1 MEVRSNGNNTNSLY
15 SLEELVKLGRINKST
30 YDKVKLSS
38 SIIEKKYLE
47 KETQYS
53 KNEKIYNTINNYFN
67 NISYILD
74 SEKEEMKKLIFRK
87 ISKYYR
93 YSRQKIDENRFE
105 IISEIGKGGFGKV
118 KLCRD
123 KTTNEVLAMKKLKYD
138 LLINN
143 AQLFHIKT
151 EKDILSSNNNIWKA
165 NLDYSFINDG
175 YLYFIMDYYPGGDL
189 LHFMN
194 KKDTLT
200 EDEARFYI
208 AEIILAVESLHK
220 NNCIHRDIKPDNFFI
235 DKNGHLKIGDFG
247 LSLISNNI
255 SYPYTYSLKKNNC
268 NGDSENLKKL
278 IGFSNVG
285 SLLYVAPEVIDK
297 KSYGAEID
305 WWSVGIIFYEM
316 LVGFP
321 PFWGE
326 NDTPKD
332 TGLKLK
338 NFKKYLNIPKGVKI
352 SHGAKKLI
360 FDFLSDRE
368 NRLGVNGIDEIKN
381 HIFFKGFDWE
391 NVRKMKPPFVPNLVP
406 FGKGNLQFMK
416 RRSLKFYTSKEN
428 LKGAKTIFE
437 KEEKEKENKLKKVN
451 LHFYDFYYDKD
462 LVELK
467 YKIENNLEEFIKN
480 EIDNFSKRS
489 SKSENMTLEETST
502 EEIISLK
509 SNESGKNKKKF
520 WNNYYYNSDIKNKTL
535 SRFTCSDKKVNDC
548 MTSKFHKQKSIQ
560 IIPVRNIM
568 NNLKDNYRTLVKDKS
583 LRKSHN
589 FEMFPKRKSSNN
601 SIIIKDNES
610 INSDMIKPRKI
621 NFLSKKDKKS
631 NINVSINIF
640 KNELG
645 KKIINDYNT
654 KKIKINGK
662 LIMIKKNLGK

>member
-1 MEVRSNGNNTNSLY
+1 MEEKSNDNNTNSLY
-15 SLEELVKLGRINKST
+15 TLEDLVKLGRINKST
-30 YDKVKLSS
+30 YDKVKLGS

-47 KETQYS
+47 KETQYL

-67 NISYILD
+67 SISYVSD
-74 SEKEEMKKLIFRK
+74 SDKEEMKKVIFRK

-93 YSRQKIDENRFE
+93 YSRQKIDESRFE

-123 KTTNEVLAMKKLKYD
+123 KITNEVLAMKKLKYD

-208 AEIILAVESLHK
+208 AEIILAVDSIHK

-247 LSLISNNI
+247 LSVISNSI
-255 SYPYTYSLKKNNC
+255 SYPYTYKWNKNNY

-285 SLLYVAPEVIDK
+285 SLLYVAPEVIEK

-326 NDTPKD
+326 NDTPKA

-338 NFKKYLNIPKGVKI
+338 NFKKYLNIPKGVNI
-352 SHGAKKLI
+352 SPEAKKLI
-360 FDFLSDRE
+360 FDFLSERE
-368 NRLGVNGIDEIKN
+368 IRLGVNGIDEIKN
-381 HIFFKGFDWE
+381 HIFFKNFDWE

-406 FGKGNLQFMK
+406 FGNGNLQFMK

-451 LHFYDFYYDKD
+451 LHFYDFYYNKD
-462 LVELK
+462 LVKLK
-467 YKIENNLEEFIKN
+467 YQIENNLEEFIKN
-480 EIDNFSKRS
+480 EIDNFSKIS
-489 SKSENMTLEETST
+489 SKSVNMTLEETST

-509 SNESGKNKKKF
+509 SNESGKNKKKCI
-520 WNNYYYNSDIKNKTL
+520 NNYSNNSEIKNKTM
-535 SRFTCSDKKVNDC
+535 SRFTFSEKKVNDC
-548 MTSKFHKQKSIQ
+548 ITSRFRKQKSIQ

-568 NNLKDNYRTLVKDKS
+568 NNLKDNYRTITKDKS

-589 FEMFPKRKSSNN
+589 FEMVPKRRSSNN
-601 SIIIKDNES
+601 SIIIKDNDS
-610 INSDMIKPRKI
+610 INSDVVKRKI
-621 NFLSKKDKKS
+621 NFLNKKEKIA
-631 NINVSINIF
+631 NINISMNRY
-640 KNELG
+640 KNEFG
-645 KKIINDYNT
+645 KKIINDYDT

-662 LIMIKKNLGK
+662 LIMIKKSLGK

>member
-30 YDKVKLSS
+30 YDKVKLGS

-138 LLINN
+138 LLINK

-247 LSLISNNI
+247 LSIISNNI

-360 FDFLSDRE
+360 FDFLSDRK

-381 HIFFKGFDWE
+381 HIFFKDFDWE

-560 IIPVRNIM
+560 IIPVRNLM

-621 NFLSKKDKKS
+621 NFLSKKDKNS

>member
-1 MEVRSNGNNTNSLY
+1 MEEKSNDNNSNSLY

-30 YDKVKLSS
+30 YDKVKLGS

-47 KETQYS
+47 KETQYF

-67 NISYILD
+67 NISYLTY
-74 SEKEEMKKLIFRK
+74 SEKEEMKKAIFRK

-93 YSRQKIDENRFE
+93 YPRQKIDESRFE

-123 KTTNEVLAMKKLKYD
+123 KTTNEIFAMKKLKYD

-151 EKDILSSNNNIWKA
+151 EKDILTISNNDWKA

-189 LHFMN
+189 LHYMN

-208 AEIILAVESLHK
+208 AEIILAVDSLHK

-247 LSLISNNI
+247 LSIISNNI
-255 SYPYTYSLKKNNC
+255 SYPYTYKWNKKNSD
-268 NGDSENLKKL
+268 GDKENLKKL

-285 SLLYVAPEVIDK
+285 SLLYVAPEVIEK

-326 NDTPKD
+326 NDTPKA

-338 NFKKYLNIPKGVKI
+338 NFKKYLNIPKGVNI
-352 SHGAKKLI
+352 SPEAKKLI
-360 FDFLSDRE
+360 FGFLSERE
-368 NRLGVNGIDEIKN
+368 NRLGVNGIDEIKK
-381 HIFFKGFDWE
+381 HIFFKNFNWE

-406 FGKGNLQFMK
+406 FGNGNLLFMK

-428 LKGAKTIFE
+428 LKVAKTIFE

-451 LHFYDFYYDKD
+451 LHFYDFYYNKD
-462 LVELK
+462 LAELK
-467 YKIENNLEEFIKN
+467 NKIENNLEDFIKN
-480 EIDNFSKRS
+480 EIEYFSKVS
-489 SKSENMTLEETST
+489 SKSVNMTLEETST

-509 SNESGKNKKKF
+509 SSESGKNKKKF
-520 WNNYYYNSDIKNKTL
+520 LNNYYYNSDKKNKTM
-535 SRFTCSDKKVNDC
+535 SRFTCSDKKTNAY
-548 MTSKFHKQKSIQ
+548 MTSKFRKQKSIQ
-560 IIPVRNIM
+560 IIPVRNLI
-568 NNLKDNYRTLVKDKS
+568 NNLRDSYRTLAKDKS

-610 INSDMIKPRKI
+610 INSDVIKPRKI
-621 NFLSKKDKKS
+621 NFLTKKEKKP
-631 NINVSINIF
+631 NINISINRY
-640 KNELG
+640 KNEFG
-645 KKIINDYNT
+645 KKILNDYDT

-662 LIMIKKNLGK
+662 LIMIKKNVGK

>member
-30 YDKVKLSS
+30 YDKVKLGS

-47 KETQYS
+47 KESQYS

-74 SEKEEMKKLIFRK
+74 SDKEEMKKLIFRK

-247 LSLISNNI
+247 LSIISNNI

-360 FDFLSDRE
+360 FDFLSDRK

-381 HIFFKGFDWE
+381 HIFFKDFDWE

-560 IIPVRNIM
+560 IIPVRNLM

>member
-1 MEVRSNGNNTNSLY
+1 M
-15 SLEELVKLGRINKST
+15 
-30 YDKVKLSS
+30 
-38 SIIEKKYLE
+38 
-47 KETQYS
+47 
-53 KNEKIYNTINNYFN
+53 
-67 NISYILD
+67 
-74 SEKEEMKKLIFRK
+74 
-87 ISKYYR
+87 
-93 YSRQKIDENRFE
+93 
-105 IISEIGKGGFGKV
+105 
-118 KLCRD
+118 
-123 KTTNEVLAMKKLKYD
+123 
-138 LLINN
+138 
-143 AQLFHIKT
+143 
-151 EKDILSSNNNIWKA
+151 
-165 NLDYSFINDG
+165 
-175 YLYFIMDYYPGGDL
+175 
-189 LHFMN
+189 
-194 KKDTLT
+194 
-200 EDEARFYI
+200 
-208 AEIILAVESLHK
+208 
-220 NNCIHRDIKPDNFFI
+220 
-235 DKNGHLKIGDFG
+235 
-247 LSLISNNI
+247 
-255 SYPYTYSLKKNNC
+255 KKNNC

-278 IGFSNVG
+278 IGFSKVG

-509 SNESGKNKKKF
+509 SNESCKNKKKF

-560 IIPVRNIM
+560 IIPVRNLM

-601 SIIIKDNES
+601 SIIIKDNEN

-621 NFLSKKDKKS
+621 NFLSKKDKNS

>member
-220 NNCIHRDIKPDNFFI
+220 NNCIHRDIKPDIFFI

-509 SNESGKNKKKF
+509 SNESCKNKKKF

-560 IIPVRNIM
+560 IIPVRNLM

-601 SIIIKDNES
+601 SIIIKDNEN

-621 NFLSKKDKKS
+621 NFLSKKDKNS

>member
-1 MEVRSNGNNTNSLY
+1 MEVRSNDNNTNSLY

-30 YDKVKLSS
+30 YDKVKLGS

-47 KETQYS
+47 KESQYS

-74 SEKEEMKKLIFRK
+74 SDKEEMKKLIFRK

-138 LLINN
+138 LLINK

-247 LSLISNNI
+247 LSIISNNI

-360 FDFLSDRE
+360 FDFLSDRK

-381 HIFFKGFDWE
+381 HIFFKDFDWE

-416 RRSLKFYTSKEN
+416 RRSLKFYTNKEN

-621 NFLSKKDKKS
+621 NFLSKKDKNS

-645 KKIINDYNT
+645 KKIINNYNT

>member
-1 MEVRSNGNNTNSLY
+1 MEVNSNDNNTKSLY

-30 YDKVKLSS
+30 YDKVKLGS

-67 NISYILD
+67 NISYISD
-74 SEKEEMKKLIFRK
+74 SEKEEMKKAIFRK

-93 YSRQKIDENRFE
+93 YSRQKMDENRFE

-123 KTTNEVLAMKKLKYD
+123 KNTNEILAMKKLKYD

-208 AEIILAVESLHK
+208 AEIILAVDNLHK

-235 DKNGHLKIGDFG
+235 DKNGHLKLGDFG
-247 LSLISNNI
+247 LSILSNNI
-255 SYPYTYSLKKNNC
+255 SYPYTYNWKKNNC
-268 NGDSENLKKL
+268 NGNSDNLKKL
-278 IGFSNVG
+278 IGISNVG
-285 SLLYVAPEVIDK
+285 SLLYVAPEVIEK
-297 KSYGAEID
+297 KIYGAEID

-338 NFKKYLNIPKGVKI
+338 NFKKYLNIPKGVSI
-352 SHGAKKLI
+352 SHEAKKLI
-360 FDFLSDRE
+360 FDFLSERE
-368 NRLGVNGIDEIKN
+368 NRLGVNGIDEIKK

-391 NVRKMKPPFVPNLVP
+391 NVRKMKPPFIPNLVP
-406 FGKGNLQFMK
+406 FGNGNLKFMK

-428 LKGAKTIFE
+428 LKGSKTIFE

-467 YKIENNLEEFIKN
+467 YKIENNLDEFIKN
-480 EIDNFSKRS
+480 EIDNFSKKS
-489 SKSENMTLEETST
+489 SKSVNMTLEEMST

-520 WNNYYYNSDIKNKTL
+520 LNNYYYNSDIKNKTK

-548 MTSKFHKQKSIQ
+548 MTSKFRKQKSIQ
-560 IIPVRNIM
+560 IIPVRNLM

-589 FEMFPKRKSSNN
+589 VEIFPKRKSSNN
-601 SIIIKDNES
+601 STIIKDNES
-610 INSDMIKPRKI
+610 INSDVIKPRKI
-621 NFLSKKDKKS
+621 NFLTKKEKKS
-631 NINVSINIF
+631 NINISLNRF

-645 KKIINDYNT
+645 KKIINDYDT

-662 LIMIKKNLGK
+662 LIMIKKTLGK

>member
-1 MEVRSNGNNTNSLY
+1 MEVNSNDNNTKSLY

-30 YDKVKLSS
+30 YDKVKLGS

-47 KETQYS
+47 KETQYF
-53 KNEKIYNTINNYFN
+53 KNEKIYNEINNYFN
-67 NISYILD
+67 NISYIPD
-74 SEKEEMKKLIFRK
+74 SEKEEMKKVIFRK

-93 YSRQKIDENRFE
+93 YPRQKIDESRFE

-123 KTTNEVLAMKKLKYD
+123 KTTNEVLAMKKLNYD

-151 EKDILSSNNNIWKA
+151 EKDILTMSNNVWKA

-175 YLYFIMDYYPGGDL
+175 YLYLIMDYYPGGDL
-189 LHFMN
+189 LHYMN

-208 AEIILAVESLHK
+208 AEIILAVDSLHK

-247 LSLISNNI
+247 LSILSNSI
-255 SYPYTYSLKKNNC
+255 SYPYTYKWNKKNC
-268 NGDSENLKKL
+268 DGDSEKLKKL

-285 SLLYVAPEVIDK
+285 SLLYVAPEVIEK

-326 NDTPKD
+326 SDTPKA

-338 NFKKYLNIPKGVKI
+338 NFKKYLNIPKGVNI
-352 SHGAKKLI
+352 SPEAKKLI
-360 FDFLSDRE
+360 FDFLSERE
-368 NRLGVNGIDEIKN
+368 SRLGVNGIDEIKN
-381 HIFFKGFDWE
+381 HKFFKNFDWE
-391 NVRKMKPPFVPNLVP
+391 NIRKMKPPFVPNLVP
-406 FGKGNLQFMK
+406 FGKGNLLFMK

-428 LKGAKTIFE
+428 LNVAKTIFE

-451 LHFYDFYYDKD
+451 LHFYDFYYNKD
-462 LVELK
+462 LVEVK
-467 YKIENNLEEFIKN
+467 NQIENNLEEFIKN
-480 EIDNFSKRS
+480 EIENFSKISSRS
-489 SKSENMTLEETST
+489 VNMTLEETST

-520 WNNYYYNSDIKNKTL
+520 LNNSFFNSDIKNKTK
-535 SRFTCSDKKVNDC
+535 SRFTCSDKKPNGC
-548 MTSKFHKQKSIQ
+548 MTSKFRKQKSIQ
-560 IIPVRNIM
+560 IIPVRNLM
-568 NNLKDNYRTLVKDKS
+568 NNLRDNYRTLAKDKS

-589 FEMFPKRKSSNN
+589 FEIFPKRKSSNN

-610 INSDMIKPRKI
+610 INSEVVKPRKI
-621 NFLSKKDKKS
+621 NFLTKKEKKT
-631 NINVSINIF
+631 NINISMNRY
-640 KNELG
+640 KNEFC
-645 KKIINDYNT
+645 KKITSDYDT

-662 LIMIKKNLGK
+662 LIMVKKNLGK

>member
-1 MEVRSNGNNTNSLY
+1 MEEKTNDNKTNSLY

-30 YDKVKLSS
+30 YDKVKLGS

-47 KETQYS
+47 KETQYF
-53 KNEKIYNTINNYFN
+53 KNEKIYNEINNYFN
-67 NISYILD
+67 NISYIPD
-74 SEKEEMKKLIFRK
+74 SEKEEMKKVIFRK

-93 YSRQKIDENRFE
+93 YPRQKIDESRFE

-123 KTTNEVLAMKKLKYD
+123 KTTNEVLAMKKLNYD

-151 EKDILSSNNNIWKA
+151 EKDILTMSNNVWKA

-189 LHFMN
+189 LHYMN

-208 AEIILAVESLHK
+208 AEIILAVDSLHK

-247 LSLISNNI
+247 LSILSNSI
-255 SYPYTYSLKKNNC
+255 SYPYTYKWNKKNC
-268 NGDSENLKKL
+268 DGDSEKLKKL

-285 SLLYVAPEVIDK
+285 SLLYVAPEVIEK

-326 NDTPKD
+326 SDTPKA

-338 NFKKYLNIPKGVKI
+338 NFKKYLNIPKGVNI
-352 SHGAKKLI
+352 SPEAKKLI
-360 FDFLSDRE
+360 FDFLSERE

-381 HIFFKGFDWE
+381 HKFFKNFDWE
-391 NVRKMKPPFVPNLVP
+391 NIRKMKPPFVPNLVP
-406 FGKGNLQFMK
+406 FGKGNLLFMK

-428 LKGAKTIFE
+428 LNVAKTIFE

-451 LHFYDFYYDKD
+451 LHFYDFYYNKD
-462 LVELK
+462 LVEVK
-467 YKIENNLEEFIKN
+467 NQIENNLEEFIKN
-480 EIDNFSKRS
+480 EIENFSKISSRS
-489 SKSENMTLEETST
+489 VNMTLEETST

-520 WNNYYYNSDIKNKTL
+520 LNNYFYNSDIKNKTK
-535 SRFTCSDKKVNDC
+535 SRFTCSDKKPNGC
-548 MTSKFHKQKSIQ
+548 MTSKFRKQKSIQ
-560 IIPVRNIM
+560 IIPVRNLM
-568 NNLKDNYRTLVKDKS
+568 NNLRDNYRTLAKDKS

-589 FEMFPKRKSSNN
+589 FEIFPKRKSSNN

-610 INSDMIKPRKI
+610 INSEVVKPRKI
-621 NFLSKKDKKS
+621 NFLTKKEKKT
-631 NINVSINIF
+631 NINISMNRY
-640 KNELG
+640 KNEFC
-645 KKIINDYNT
+645 KKITSDYDT

-662 LIMIKKNLGK
+662 LIMVKKNLGK

>member
-589 FEMFPKRKSSNN
+589 FEMFPKIKYSNN
-601 SIIIKDNES
+601 SIIIKDTES

>member
-1 MEVRSNGNNTNSLY
+1 MEEKSNDNNSNSLY

-30 YDKVKLSS
+30 YDKVKLGS

-47 KETQYS
+47 KETQYF

-67 NISYILD
+67 NISYLPY
-74 SEKEEMKKLIFRK
+74 SEKEEMKKAIFRK

-93 YSRQKIDENRFE
+93 YPRQKIDESRFE

-123 KTTNEVLAMKKLKYD
+123 KTTNEIFAMKKLKYD
-138 LLINN
+138 LLINK

-151 EKDILSSNNNIWKA
+151 EKDILTISNNAWKA

-175 YLYFIMDYYPGGDL
+175 YLYLIMDYYPGGDL
-189 LHFMN
+189 LHYMN

-200 EDEARFYI
+200 ENEARFYI
-208 AEIILAVESLHK
+208 AEIILAVDSLHK

-247 LSLISNNI
+247 LSIISNNI
-255 SYPYTYSLKKNNC
+255 SYPYTYKWNKKNSD
-268 NGDSENLKKL
+268 GDKEDLKKL

-285 SLLYVAPEVIDK
+285 SLLYVAPEVIEK

-326 NDTPKD
+326 NDTPKE

-338 NFKKYLNIPKGVKI
+338 NFKKYLNIPKGVNI
-352 SHGAKKLI
+352 SPEAKKLI
-360 FDFLSDRE
+360 FGFLSERE
-368 NRLGVNGIDEIKN
+368 NRLGVNGIDEIKK
-381 HIFFKGFDWE
+381 HIFFKNFNWE

-406 FGKGNLQFMK
+406 FGNGNLLFMK

-428 LKGAKTIFE
+428 LKVAKTIFE

-451 LHFYDFYYDKD
+451 LHFYDFYYNKD
-462 LVELK
+462 LAELK
-467 YKIENNLEEFIKN
+467 NKIENNLEDFIKN
-480 EIDNFSKRS
+480 EIENFSKVS
-489 SKSENMTLEETST
+489 SKSVNMTLEETST

-509 SNESGKNKKKF
+509 SSESGKNKKKF
-520 WNNYYYNSDIKNKTL
+520 LNNYYYNSDKKNKTM
-535 SRFTCSDKKVNDC
+535 SRFTCSDKKTNAY
-548 MTSKFHKQKSIQ
+548 MTSKFRKQKSIQ
-560 IIPVRNIM
+560 IIPVRNLI
-568 NNLKDNYRTLVKDKS
+568 NNLRDSYRTLAKDKS

-610 INSDMIKPRKI
+610 INSDVIKPRKI
-621 NFLSKKDKKS
+621 NFLTKKEKKP
-631 NINVSINIF
+631 NINISINRY
-640 KNELG
+640 KNEFG
-645 KKIINDYNT
+645 KKILNDYDT

-662 LIMIKKNLGK
+662 LIMIKKNVGK

>member
-535 SRFTCSDKKVNDC
+535 SRFTCSDKKVN
-548 MTSKFHKQKSIQ
+548 
-560 IIPVRNIM
+560 IIPFYVV
-568 NNLKDNYRTLVKDKS
+568 NLFWKNVK
-583 LRKSHN
+583 
-589 FEMFPKRKSSNN
+589 
-601 SIIIKDNES
+601 I
-610 INSDMIKPRKI
+610 
-621 NFLSKKDKKS
+621 
-631 NINVSINIF
+631 
-640 KNELG
+640 
-645 KKIINDYNT
+645 
-654 KKIKINGK
+654 
-662 LIMIKKNLGK
+662 